1 MRFFLI
7 FFSRLLGGY
16 GYFQGAQ
23 SLIRSEER
31 HGWKRVRM
39 YRLRIERGLIPGEL
53 SLALSHFRGAFVGC
67 RRWIKSVKILSD
79 ALMEDLKTATR
90 KNEILF

>member
-7 FFSRLLGGY
+7 FFSRLLWGY

-39 YRLRIERGLIPGEL
+39 YRLRIERGLIPGDRRVEL
-53 SLALSHFRGAFVGC
+53 RLEPFSWCLCWLSSLDKISENFV
-67 RRWIKSVKILSD
+67 RRAD
-79 ALMEDLKTATR
+79 GR
-90 KNEILF
+90 FKNSNKEK

>member
-1 MRFFLI
+1 MDGKLETGSDVPAEDRT
-7 FFSRLLGGY
+7 RLNTRRVELG
-16 GYFQGAQ
+16 
-23 SLIRSEER
+23 LE
-31 HGWKRVRM
+31 
-39 YRLRIERGLIPGEL
+39 P
-53 SLALSHFRGAFVGC
+53 FRGAFVGC